1 MVGAIK
7 YCIIDLKPRNIILSA
22 EKSVCFMASNQSS
35 IRALNSHL
43 EGLGEKLNQ
52 QIHFPK
58 GVTQS

>member
-1 MVGAIK
+1 
-7 YCIIDLKPRNIILSA
+7 
-22 EKSVCFMASNQSS
+22 MASNQSS